1 VRFVA
6 TVGIRPSRDVLANC
20 GWKRP
25 LQDTRSSAAVVRKR
39 TFVTLG
45 NGNQVGTSIAGLAI
59 LGVPF
64 AIVFMNTWKRNAGG
78 GSSLA

>member
-1 VRFVA
+1 VRFVE
-6 TVGIRPSRDVLANC
+6 TVGIRPSRVVLANC

-25 LQDTRSSAAVVRKR
+25 LQDARSFAAVDPER

-45 NGNQVGTSIAGLAI
+45 NGNQVGTLIAGLAI

-64 AIVFMNTWKRNAGG
+64 AIVFMNIWKRNAVVVT
-78 GSSLA
+78 L

>member
-1 VRFVA
+1 
-6 TVGIRPSRDVLANC
+6 
-20 GWKRP
+20 
-25 LQDTRSSAAVVRKR
+25 LQDARSFAPVDRKR

-59 LGVPF
+59 LGLPL